1 MLLKDVGIAHLVL
14 LSTKMVHRFATPAS
28 LDFINWKREEH
39 RRRASPVLE
48 GTTKKREGTLQPT
61 DLQRLFQE
69 RQDAMHVQQGTVKV
83 FATEHCVSSV

>member
-39 RRRASPVLE
+39 CCRASPVLE